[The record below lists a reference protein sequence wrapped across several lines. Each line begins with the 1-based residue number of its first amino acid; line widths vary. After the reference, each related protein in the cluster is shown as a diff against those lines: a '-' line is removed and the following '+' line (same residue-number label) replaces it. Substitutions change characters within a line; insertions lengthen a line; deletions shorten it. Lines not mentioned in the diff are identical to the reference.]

1 MVSYFYEFLCSIR
14 VNLFYNL
21 WMNRSRYTLIRLFS
35 DIPTCGT
42 GSFRC
47 PSNARHCIGNRY
59 LCDGVPDCTNSEDE
73 SAAQCGAGDPCQG
86 KVIKPSIDI

>member
-1 MVSYFYEFLCSIR
+1 MNCHAAFVYTIKIFYD
-14 VNLFYNL
+14 L
-21 WMNRSRYTLIRLFS
+21 WMNRSRYSLIRLFS

-86 KVIKPSIDI
+86 KVIQPSIDI